1 MHTKF
6 GGGLKMREKDI
17 EKILV
22 AGVKELGGRAYKWV
36 SPGNDGVPDRIVI
49 LPGMR
54 PVFVE
59 LKTETGKLSAL
70 QGMQVNRLR
79 ELEQEVEVLHGLPRV
94 RDFLEECERR
104 IGARAYWERGQSRE
118 NDDD

>member
-1 MHTKF
+1 M
-6 GGGLKMREKDI
+6 LEKDI

-22 AGVKELGGRAYKWV
+22 NEVKKLGGRAYKWV

-59 LKTETGKLSAL
+59 LKTEKGQLSAL
-70 QGMQVNRLR
+70 QKAQIKRLR
-79 ELEQEVEVLHGLPRV
+79 EMGQDVKILYGESQV
-94 RDFLEECERR
+94 RDFLEDCEHRLSLQ
-104 IGARAYWERGQSRE
+104 AYWEWSQLCE

>member
-1 MHTKF
+1 M
-6 GGGLKMREKDI
+6 LEKDI

-22 AGVKELGGRAYKWV
+22 NEVKKLGGRAYKWV

-59 LKTETGKLSAL
+59 LKTEKGQLSAL
-70 QGMQVNRLR
+70 QKAQIKRLR
-79 ELEQEVEVLHGLPRV
+79 EMGQDVKILYGESQV
-94 RDFLEECERR
+94 RDFLEDCELRMTLR
-104 IGARAYWERGQSRE
+104 WYWEDPQQHE
-118 NDDD
+118 DEEE